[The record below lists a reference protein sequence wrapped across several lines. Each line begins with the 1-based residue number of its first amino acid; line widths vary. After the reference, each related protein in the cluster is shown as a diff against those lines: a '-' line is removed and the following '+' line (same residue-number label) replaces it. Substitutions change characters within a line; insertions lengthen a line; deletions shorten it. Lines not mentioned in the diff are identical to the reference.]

1 MSREINL
8 RAGDFTQSTAD
19 DCYLSPDDPVH
30 ALKLAAA
37 TGISPDAALAQHRL
51 SVEQRAWEDRQN
63 SPEMQ
68 YAKQYGIR
76 PGTPAW
82 NALWGNS

>member
-1 MSREINL
+1 MTREFSF
-8 RAGDFTQSTAD
+8 RAGNFTPGEND
-19 DCYLSPDDPVH
+19 DCYLDPDDPIH
-30 ALKLAAA
+30 AIKLAAA
-37 TGISPDAALAQHRL
+37 AGISVESALAQQKL
-51 SVEQRAWEDRQN
+51 KAEQRAYEERQN

-82 NALWGNS
+82 NALFGK